1 MGRWIVQGDFSGVE
15 SWDDLA
21 FSKFFSLIWLFALL
35 LLLFEKLGVG
45 EALDMLL
52 YVIFEISLAF
62 WEVNFD

>member
-15 SWDDLA
+15 GWDDLA

-45 EALDMLL
+45 EALDILL